1 MKTYH
6 DIAGDGGSD
15 IIGQVTE
22 REARKR
28 ARMALIARK
37 FAVMSGK
44 GGVGKSMV
52 TANLGAALAL
62 QGHRVG
68 ILDADIN
75 GPCVAAMLG
84 VRDQVLK
91 LGAEGVVPAVGPLGI
106 KVVSIDLL
114 LPRGAAPVTWNAS
127 TQQHRFTWLGAVEAA
142 VLGEF
147 VTDTR
152 WGELDF
158 LLIDL
163 PPGPERFP
171 GLQDLLPECDGAIVV
186 TIPSGVARLAVKR
199 SIVLA
204 QTTRAKLCGIV
215 ENMAGYR
222 CEQCGA
228 LHTLFADEGEP
239 AERTLGMPVLGRI
252 PFDPRI
258 ARCCDQGVPL
268 MIAHR
273 GTPAGQ
279 AFMEI
284 AGRIGGRCTAPEGGQ

>member
-1 MKTYH
+1 MKTYR

-15 IIGQVTE
+15 VLGQVAE

-44 GGVGKSMV
+44 GGVGKSMIAV
-52 TANLGAALAL
+52 NLAAALAL

-75 GPCVAAMLG
+75 GPCIAAMLG
-84 VRDQVLK
+84 VRDQALT
-91 LGAEGVVPAVGPLGI
+91 LGAGGVAPAVGPLGI
-106 KVVSIDLL
+106 KVVSMDLL
-114 LPRGAAPVTWNAS
+114 LPRGAGPVTWNAS
-127 TQQHRFTWLGAVEAA
+127 TQQHRFTWLGAVEAGA
-142 VLGEF
+142 LGEF
-147 VTDTR
+147 MTDTR

-163 PPGPERFP
+163 PPGPERFL
-171 GLQDLLPECDGAIVV
+171 GLHDLLPECDGAIVV
-186 TIPSGVARLAVKR
+186 TIPSGVARLTVKR

-204 QTTRAKLCGIV
+204 QAARAKLCGVV

-222 CEQCGA
+222 CERCGA

-239 AERTLGMPVLGRI
+239 TGHTLGMPVLGRI

-258 ARCCDQGVPL
+258 ARCCDQGSPFV
-268 MIAHR
+268 IAHR
-273 GTPAGQ
+273 DTPAGQ

-284 AGRIGGRCTAPEGGQ
+284 AGRIGGRYAAPGGGR